1 MNIQSKKKKIKQGI
15 DAIDNEMYLEA
26 INNLVNDAL
35 YTNLRPSTNV
45 ISIVDYIQRALQSE
59 AEIDVDNVKSHEEV
73 IRVSKSWQKKVL
85 KT

>member
-59 AEIDVDNVKSHEEV
+59 AEIDVDNVKSLEEV